1 MIQSTCPK
9 GWQGL
14 EEPWRQCQGKF
25 QHQDQEGDPSN
36 RQLVQLWKW
45 NSGLAANQITINMYH
60 RFCKCWVEKSWCH
73 GKVSQQDWPEEKVE
87 QLHKAWT
94 RWSAAQGP
102 EGKTPTQNA
111 ICVKL
116 TSLLMLLYLKGVC
129 SPHIQSAVVCIDRF
143 CDFLC
148 GYNIAWTFSLDMV
161 QQFTFTR
168 QLS

>member
-1 MIQSTCPK
+1 MSFYRGNCQRSERREKTKSVMQNQRRKNHLEKGIMIQSTYPK

-25 QHQDQEGDPSN
+25 QHQDQEGDPNN

-45 NSGLAANQITINMYH
+45 NRGLAANQLTINMYH
-60 RFCKCWVEKSWCH
+60 RFSKCWVEKNWCH
-73 GKVSQQDWPEEKVE
+73 GKGSQQDWPEEKVE

-102 EGKTPTQNA
+102 EGKTRTQNA

-116 TSLLMLLYLKGVC
+116 SSLWC
-129 SPHIQSAVVCIDRF
+129 SYI
-143 CDFLC
+143 
-148 GYNIAWTFSLDMV
+148 
-161 QQFTFTR
+161 
-168 QLS
+168 